1 MTPSEKSNKA
11 TTTVTVKSKA
21 KPPVDLTPKNPEQ
34 IKKAVAIGKELVKQM
49 ATNPDITKASIA
61 RDMFPLLQDEPRE
74 IIAQA
79 FVDGTGLT
87 PKGAMTYVYNTRR
100 KAAKEAKT
108 NKENQGA

>member
-1 MTPSEKSNKA
+1 MTQPEKPNKA

-61 RDMFPLLQDEPRE
+61 RDMFPLLQDERNHSAG
-74 IIAQA
+74 I
-79 FVDGTGLT
+79 
-87 PKGAMTYVYNTRR
+87 RR
-100 KAAKEAKT
+100 WHRSNAERCDDVCL
-108 NKENQGA
+108 